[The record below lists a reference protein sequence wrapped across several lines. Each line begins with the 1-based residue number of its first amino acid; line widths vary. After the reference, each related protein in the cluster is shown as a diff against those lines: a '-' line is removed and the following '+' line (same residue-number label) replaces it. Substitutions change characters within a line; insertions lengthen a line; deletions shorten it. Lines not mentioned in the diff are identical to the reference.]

1 MDRVQIVA
9 YIPENYADFIHLFRY
24 GWWENV
30 PTALYLG
37 LTRPKYLFCV
47 FIAFSIGIL
56 IFTVKIAICLVFLL
70 VGIRI
75 LSIYFVYYKYEM

>member
-9 YIPENYADFIHLFRY
+9 YIPENYADFIHLFRL

-37 LTRPKYLFCV
+37 LRRPKYLLCV
-47 FIAFSIGIL
+47 FAAFLIGIL
-56 IFTVKIAICLVFLL
+56 FSTVKIALCLGFSLI
-70 VGIRI
+70 GIRI
-75 LSIYFVYYKYEM
+75 VSVYLVYYKYEM